1 MSNHPQPLRRNKRG
15 RPPVPTVEHD
25 AEQFALEF
33 INKLRATFP
42 AGIPTELER
51 T

>member
-1 MSNHPQPLRRNKRG
+1 MSNHPQPLRRNKHG
-15 RPPVPTVEHD
+15 RPPVPTVERN
-25 AEQFALEF
+25 AEDIAREL

-42 AGIPTELER
+42 AGIPAELER